1 MRSVL
6 AAVLTLIVAA
16 CAQQPAAPPPAAET
30 PPGFPDAYYRQAAA
44 QGTPVMPV
52 DPAAS
57 LVAIEVYRGGSLARL
72 GHDHVIA
79 SHDVRG
85 FVAPSAKRAD
95 LYFRLDTLVIDEPAL
110 RKEAGFDTQPT
121 DEDIAGT
128 RRNMLS
134 AMDAAA
140 FPFALVRIAAGEG
153 AAAQPMR
160 VTVSVHGVERTV
172 QAPVELEVRRRIACR
187 EGSSRTQADRFRHHA
202 AQRPRRRDPGSG
214 RGARALPDT
223 GRRAGIGGRGFHAFA
238 GCPIGHRT
246 ALNLI
251 VTSIL
256 QDFRR

>member
-1 MRSVL
+1 MRSIL
-6 AAVLTLIVAA
+6 AAVLALIVAA
-16 CAQQPAAPPPAAET
+16 CAQQPPAPLPATEV

-44 QGTPVMPV
+44 QGTPVLQI
-52 DPAAS
+52 DPGAS

-95 LYFRLDTLVIDEPAL
+95 LYFRLDSLVIDEPAL

-140 FPFALVRIAAGEG
+140 FPFAVVRIAAGEG
-153 AAAQPMR
+153 AAAQPVR

-172 QAPVELEVRRRIACR
+172 QAPVELEVRA
-187 EGSSRTQADRFRHHA
+187 GSLVAKGRVALKQTDFGITPLSVLGGAIQVQDEVRVRF
-202 AQRPRRRDPGSG
+202 
-214 RGARALPDT
+214 LI
-223 GRRAGIGGRGFHAFA
+223 RAGA
-238 GCPIGHRT
+238 PE
-246 ALNLI
+246 
-251 VTSIL
+251 
-256 QDFRR
+256 